1 MFLVSCLLPMEEL
14 CYFFMPG
21 WQYQGSFS
29 RFISVFGVNLFP
41 SGPNCLSVFSRFSQ
55 STDGKFTFC
64 SVDTKNMP
72 LLCKNSLIITLHP
85 VNLWLRMNC
94 SRCRLWKKSNER
106 GSGTDGKDQNRK
118 IHKRSCGWQMR
129 PIQAMSPAHYSRKK
143 SLRKQVPASGLAKVK
158 HQYLLHFFAA
168 LNSFC
173 CIEGNDPI

>member
-1 MFLVSCLLPMEEL
+1 MFLVSCLLPVEEL

-41 SGPNCLSVFSRFSQ
+41 SGPNCVFFSRFSQ

-72 LLCKNSLIITLHP
+72 LLRKNSLIITLHP
-85 VNLWLRMNC
+85 VNLCLRMNC

-129 PIQAMSPAHYSRKK
+129 PIQAMSPAYYSRKK
-143 SLRKQVPASGLAKVK
+143 SLSKQVPASGLAKVK
-158 HQYLLHFFAA
+158 HQYLLHVFAA

-173 CIEGNDPI
+173 CIKGNDPI